1 MAYAQTRVSGYIG
14 GHCLTA
20 ARKNAAR
27 RASSGPKSTANLRFI
42 YFWCFSP
49 KGGTMV
55 MLKISAFLV
64 AYALVICQMYCSQA
78 APARPALE
86 SMSERVTLTDYEAR
100 RLLNAIVKEFV
111 QMTAE
116 ELEQQQ
122 QAAEGNSMARPLTKR
137 CSNLSTCVLGKL
149 SQELHKLQ
157 TFPRTNVGAGT
168 PGKKRSAPDG
178 ERYASYGETFDAV

>member
-1 MAYAQTRVSGYIG
+1 
-14 GHCLTA
+14 
-20 ARKNAAR
+20 
-27 RASSGPKSTANLRFI
+27 
-42 YFWCFSP
+42 
-49 KGGTMV
+49 MV
-55 MLKISAFLV
+55 MLKVSALLI

-78 APARPALE
+78 APARPVLE

-122 QAAEGNSMARPLTKR
+122 VAEGNSMARPLTKR

-168 PGKKRSAPDG
+168 PGKKRSAADG
-178 ERYASYGETFDAV
+178 ERYASYGETFDTV

>member
-1 MAYAQTRVSGYIG
+1 MGLA
-14 GHCLTA
+14 LTG
-20 ARKNAAR
+20 KC
-27 RASSGPKSTANLRFI
+27 PT
-42 YFWCFSP
+42 
-49 KGGTMV
+49 GTMV
-55 MLKISAFLV
+55 MLKISAFLL

-78 APARPALE
+78 APARPGLE
-86 SMSERVTLTDYEAR
+86 SMSDRVTLTDYEAR

-116 ELEQQQ
+116 ELEQQ
-122 QAAEGNSMARPLTKR
+122 ATEGNSMDRPLTKR

-168 PGKKRSAPDG
+168 PGKKRGAP
-178 ERYASYGETFDAV
+178 ERDSYASYGESFDSI